1 MNPSSG
7 EAWSLR
13 AALML
18 SGLLSGGSGS
28 GAEAAGAA
36 SADGG
41 APVSPPPPPVTP
53 GAPDIADLPPE
64 DLHEAKRCLEM
75 SLGLWREPTQV
86 RDSERPWSGSA
97 SKQTLLMCYRWAM
110 RGCSAARPPRRRSL
124 RARTRAGRVLAA
136 ACRAPQPARRPP
148 DGGYCFGQRRRRRFA
163 CGRRVRPRAS
173 VPVARDAASAGAVG
187 RQILW
192 LTRM

>member
-28 GAEAAGAA
+28 GGGVKAAVAA

-41 APVSPPPPPVTP
+41 APVSPPPPAVTP

-75 SLGLWREPTQV
+75 SLGLWREPAQV
-86 RDSERPWSGSA
+86 S
-97 SKQTLLMCYRWAM
+97 
-110 RGCSAARPPRRRSL
+110 
-124 RARTRAGRVLAA
+124 
-136 ACRAPQPARRPP
+136 
-148 DGGYCFGQRRRRRFA
+148 
-163 CGRRVRPRAS
+163 
-173 VPVARDAASAGAVG
+173 
-187 RQILW
+187 
-192 LTRM
+192 

>member
-18 SGLLSGGSGS
+18 SGLLSGSSGG

-36 SADGG
+36 AADGG
-41 APVSPPPPPVTP
+41 APVSSPPPAVTP

-75 SLGLWREPTQV
+75 SLGLWREPAQV
-86 RDSERPWSGSA
+86 S
-97 SKQTLLMCYRWAM
+97 
-110 RGCSAARPPRRRSL
+110 
-124 RARTRAGRVLAA
+124 
-136 ACRAPQPARRPP
+136 
-148 DGGYCFGQRRRRRFA
+148 
-163 CGRRVRPRAS
+163 
-173 VPVARDAASAGAVG
+173 
-187 RQILW
+187 
-192 LTRM
+192 